1 MNVSTFLTTLQSNY
15 QFITFLL
22 NIMDLHFNSDLGEGV
37 QCTSNII
44 NVQHIVLVT
53 SQYISP

>member
-1 MNVSTFLTTLQSNY
+1 MNFSTFLTTLQSNY
-15 QFITFLL
+15 QFVTFLL
-22 NIMDLHFNSDLGEGV
+22 TIMDLHFNSDLREGV

-53 SQYISP
+53 SQ